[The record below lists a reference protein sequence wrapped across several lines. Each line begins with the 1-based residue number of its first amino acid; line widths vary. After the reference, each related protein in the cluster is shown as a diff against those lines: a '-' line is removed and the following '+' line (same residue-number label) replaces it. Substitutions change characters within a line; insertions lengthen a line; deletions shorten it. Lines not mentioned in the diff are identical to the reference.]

1 MLTFFAALCQKCVN
15 SPSLKLSASAIIDD
29 VESVGADLR
38 RANLKK
44 MKKFNNRINP
54 LNIQ

>member
-15 SPSLKLSASAIIDD
+15 SPSLKLSASAILDD

>member
-1 MLTFFAALCQKCVN
+1 MLTFFAALCTKKAN

-29 VESVGADLR
+29 LEIVSADSHRTKVGD
-38 RANLKK
+38 
-44 MKKFNNRINP
+44 MKNIDNPINP